1 MKKERK
7 QDLRVIKTKTAIKN
21 AFLELIELNGYA
33 KVNVTD
39 IVEKAMINRNTFYLH
54 YLDKEDLI
62 NDIISENYKKTEPL
76 IKKILFKHVK
86 ENLNNPILMQE
97 LIFKDILEHL
107 LEEVELYRI
116 FIMDPG
122 LSGYLNKL
130 KATIKSKMQNE
141 FIKNDKQKIAFEFTF
156 EGTYGSIME
165 WIKNDYT
172 NKETL
177 SLELAQLYNKI
188 WSYVYDNESFINV
201 LKSFKNK

>member
-7 QDLRVIKTKTAIKN
+7 QDLRVIKTKTLIKN
-21 AFLELIELNGYA
+21 AFLELIELNGYS
-33 KVNVTD
+33 KVSVTD

-54 YLDKEDLI
+54 YYDKEDLI
-62 NDIISENYKKTEPL
+62 NEMISENYKKTEPL
-76 IKKILFKHVK
+76 IKRILIKRVK
-86 ENLNNPILMQE
+86 ENLDNPIKMQE

-107 LEEVELYRI
+107 LQEIELYRI

-130 KATIKSKMQNE
+130 KATIKSKMQND
-141 FIKNDKQKIAFEFTF
+141 FIKNDRQKIAFEFCF
-156 EGTYGSIME
+156 EGTYGTIIE

-177 SLELAQLYNKI
+177 ALELSHLYNNI
-188 WSYVYDNESFINV
+188 WTYVYDDLTLFTV
-201 LKSFKNK
+201 LKNYKNK